1 VNVLIKHLLI
11 ACEVW
16 NQLMFLMHNDVK
28 AKNVNCSTVLLSGI
42 ISICKTGGVN
52 LGEKMEKAIP

>member
-1 VNVLIKHLLI
+1 
-11 ACEVW
+11 
-16 NQLMFLMHNDVK
+16 MFLMHNDVK